1 MASDGAWR
9 ARRHLFVAGAEPLV
23 TMNAMIKRHAA
34 WGAYGGC
41 ERALALA
48 AAAPRGA

>member
-23 TMNAMIKRHAA
+23 TMNAMMTDATMEVTMDAAMMNVMMRHVL
-34 WGAYGGC
+34 
-41 ERALALA
+41 EMF
-48 AAAPRGA
+48 